1 MSKIERLI
9 EELCPDGVE
18 YVKFKDTCQYIRGIT
33 YKKSQEANNNNDV
46 LPWKVLRANNIT
58 LSSNKL
64 NFNDVKFVKHE
75 VKVKSEQILKTGDIL
90 ICAGSGSKE
99 HVGKV
104 AYIMEDMDYTFGG
117 FMAVIRC
124 NKSLKSR
131 FLFHILTSG
140 LFSSYLSFALNSTTI
155 NNLNS
160 SVISNFTFP
169 FPPLP
174 IQEEIVRILDSFTEK
189 TNELKAQLEE
199 ELEARKKQYE
209 WYRDMLLKKNKVQ
222 IVKLG
227 EICDLKAGATPKTSV
242 KDYWEKGTIPWM
254 SSGEVNLKKVY
265 KTEKTITQKGYNNC
279 STKLIPENSVIVA
292 LAGQGKTRGTVA
304 MNMIPLCTNQS
315 LCALICRDVI
325 NPYYLYYYL
334 QTQYDNL
341 RYISSGNGNRGG
353 LNLKMLESYMIPLPP
368 LEEQQRIVDILD
380 RFDKLCNDIS
390 EGLLAEIDA
399 RQKQYEY
406 YRDKL
411 LTFKRLEDR
420 EGIENERV

>member
-1 MSKIERLI
+1 MSKLERLI

-18 YVKFKDTCQYIRGIT
+18 YKKLEQIITFQNGKGHEKDVNDAGEFIIVNAKFISTDGKVKKYCSRQICPVFKEDILMVMSDLPNGKALAKCFIVGINDKYSLNQRIGRLTVKEKEIINYKFLYYILNRNKQLLRHDNKVDQT
-33 YKKSQEANNNNDV
+33 NLKKS
-46 LPWKVLRANNIT
+46 
-58 LSSNKL
+58 
-64 NFNDVKFVKHE
+64 
-75 VKVKSEQILKTGDIL
+75 DIL
-90 ICAGSGSKE
+90 
-99 HVGKV
+99 
-104 AYIMEDMDYTFGG
+104 
-117 FMAVIRC
+117 
-124 NKSLKSR
+124 N
-131 FLFHILTSG
+131 IL
-140 LFSSYLSFALNSTTI
+140 I
-155 NNLNS
+155 P
-160 SVISNFTFP
+160 V
-169 FPPLP
+169 PPLP
-174 IQEEIVRILDSFTEK
+174 IQEEIVRILDSFTEL
-189 TNELKAQLEE
+189 TAELKA
-199 ELEARKKQYE
+199 ELTARKKQYE

-390 EGLLAEIDA
+390 EGLPAEIDA

-420 EGIENERV
+420 EGIEDERV